1 MLVLSMADQ
10 MFTTTAQM
18 DNSILNVVEGK
29 VLDIPNG
36 SDSIL
41 LASELEPIKS
51 KKISK
56 KRKKSR

>member
-1 MLVLSMADQ
+1 MADQ

-56 KRKKSR
+56 KRKK

>member
-1 MLVLSMADQ
+1 MLVSSMADQ

-36 SDSIL
+36 SDSII
-41 LASELEPIKS
+41 LASELEQIKS
-51 KKISK
+51 KKIFK

>member
-1 MLVLSMADQ
+1 MEDQQPITDRVLDVS
-10 MFTTTAQM
+10 
-18 DNSILNVVEGK
+18 GK

-56 KRKKSR
+56 KRKK

>member
-1 MLVLSMADQ
+1 MAGQ
-10 MFTTTAQM
+10 MFTTTAHM

-41 LASELEPIKS
+41 LASELETIKS

-56 KRKKSR
+56 KRKK

>member
-18 DNSILNVVEGK
+18 DNSILNVGEGK

-41 LASELEPIKS
+41 LACSYQ
-51 KKISK
+51 KINLHNF
-56 KRKKSR
+56 

>member
-1 MLVLSMADQ
+1 MLVSSMADQ

-36 SDSIL
+36 RESIL
-41 LASELEPIKS
+41 DCSVN
-51 KKISK
+51 KKVKQKFSLHK
-56 KRKKSR
+56 DVN